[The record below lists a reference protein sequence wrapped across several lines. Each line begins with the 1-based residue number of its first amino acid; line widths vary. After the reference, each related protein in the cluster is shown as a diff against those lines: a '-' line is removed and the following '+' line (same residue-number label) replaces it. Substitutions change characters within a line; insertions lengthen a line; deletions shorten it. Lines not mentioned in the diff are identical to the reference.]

1 MITYNQ
7 IVTMRIFTTLTLL
20 LATSIFLSS
29 NSYGG
34 PRELDYAV
42 QDSAYETIKAM
53 TNRSLEPMNVAFLP
67 FPNDF
72 QDISSVFRA
81 ELSRY
86 PGPFTFI
93 TSNPPE
99 YELLV
104 AEIEKGVRKG
114 DIMDPLTIPQFGRI
128 KGVGAVLLGSIREL
142 SDSEAEAIA
151 RFSLVLRDVETWE
164 VLWSGNVEG
173 VVRPEPELV
182 TSKALSQVLLDLAG
196 KAQQRFE
203 SDMREKG
210 KYRIYPLAMMNDN
223 LAAMEVVLPYLVRGG
238 GNDLQF
244 FSAVAGQKGRRTVNK
259 IASELS
265 NNGLSELQN
274 MALIIRQV
282 LEGDAAAATPRSDGF
297 RDAVL
302 FGRIRQA
309 DVNDDTARVVLSMTV
324 AEMETGQILWGD
336 TFDAETAA
344 PEQTFLDKVYGLM
357 ASLGIPEKALKWVLI
372 AIIGIPIILFL
383 FFKLLGAMTRVR

>member
-1 MITYNQ
+1 MWAQ
-7 IVTMRIFTTLTLL
+7 V
-20 LATSIFLSS
+20 
-29 NSYGG
+29 
-34 PRELDYAV
+34 
-42 QDSAYETIKAM
+42 
-53 TNRSLEPMNVAFLP
+53 
-67 FPNDF
+67 
-72 QDISSVFRA
+72 
-81 ELSRY
+81 
-86 PGPFTFI
+86 
-93 TSNPPE
+93 
-99 YELLV
+99 
-104 AEIEKGVRKG
+104 
-114 DIMDPLTIPQFGRI
+114 PQFGRI

-142 SDSEAEAIA
+142 TDSEDETIA

-196 KAQQRFE
+196 KVQERFE
-203 SDMREKG
+203 NDMRGKG
-210 KYRIYPLAMMNDN
+210 KYRIYPLAMVNDN

-265 NNGLSELQN
+265 NDGLSELQN

-282 LEGDAAAATPRSDGF
+282 LDGGTATATYASDGF

-302 FGRIRQA
+302 FGRVREA
-309 DVNDDTARVVLSMTV
+309 DVSDDNARVVLSMTV

-336 TFDAETAA
+336 TFNAETAA
-344 PEQTFLDKVYGLM
+344 PEPTLMDKVYGFM
-357 ASLGIPEKALKWVLI
+357 GSLGIPENAMKWVLI
-372 AIIGIPIILFL
+372 GIIGIPILLFI